1 LSLVWTLC
9 VVSPQGFDAP
19 TWWRDLSSG
28 VIISLSSPPGGGD
41 QSGEGGMMK
50 MLRIGVAE
58 IIGTAVLVIGG
69 PGSAVLATGTFGPT
83 IGVLGVALAFGLAL
97 LIMAY
102 AIGPISG
109 CHINPAV
116 TIGMWLGGALKGA
129 LVPVYVVA
137 QLIGAT
143 LGALA
148 IWGIAAGAPGGFDP
162 EPSNFAVNGWDELSP
177 GGFGFGAMVIVEL
190 LLTALLVFVVVS
202 TTSRR
207 FSVGQAGITIG
218 LTLALIHLVSIPI
231 DNTSVNPARSFG
243 VAVFAG
249 GDALSQLWAFFVFPI
264 AGGVL
269 GVLAWWAVRDRQ
281 LDIAPTAIDLREA
294 AEIEDVEAETAR
306 VDVES
311 TTIIVENP

>member
-1 LSLVWTLC
+1 
-9 VVSPQGFDAP
+9 
-19 TWWRDLSSG
+19 
-28 VIISLSSPPGGGD
+28 
-41 QSGEGGMMK
+41 MK
-50 MLRIGVAE
+50 MLRIAVAE
-58 IIGTAVLVIGG
+58 AIGTAVLVIGG
-69 PGSAVLATGTFGPT
+69 PGAAVFATGTFGPT
-83 IGVLGVALAFGLAL
+83 IGILGVSLAFGLAL

-102 AIGPISG
+102 AIGPVSG

-116 TIGMWLGGALKGA
+116 TIGMWIGGAIRGA

-143 LGALA
+143 LGALV
-148 IWGIAAGAPGGFDP
+148 IWAVASGAPGGFDP
-162 EPSNFAVNGWDELSP
+162 NDSNFAVNGWDKLSP

-190 LLTALLVFVVVS
+190 VLTALLVFVVVS

-243 VAVFAG
+243 MAVIAG
-249 GDALSQLWAFFVFPI
+249 GDALTQLWAFFVFPI

-269 GVLAWWAVRDRQ
+269 GVLAWWAVRDRE
-281 LDIAPTAIDLREA
+281 LDVEPTAIDLRQAADLVDADAEA
-294 AEIEDVEAETAR
+294 DADVS
-306 VDVES
+306 S
-311 TTIIVENP
+311 TTIIVENQS